1 MISSDGKVNYDKEH
15 RAYLN
20 GDTLTVRNTPM
31 SIGFKLDKSIE
42 SNIVLSDD
50 ELNGIRFTLQ
60 KKVGDQWVVYTV
72 PDPNSQNG
80 VISYQNIPFPSL
92 DLDPIPEPAQTEE
105 GEENKDGKQQ
115 PTLTGHYRFTGLT
128 PGDYRLVE
136 TGNEDV
142 LENHNNTHFTLNYKF
157 GDMSSGNTSVMPFT
171 VTEDDLWYANDKVV
185 TVTNK
190 YVTETIEKKVRKKWT
205 EPDGTEIN
213 WPEGLTV
220 KLQIFSR
227 RLKTVEEGGGNG
239 EILDTPI
246 NTIVL
251 DGKPDNSGEKTAGT
265 ATFTGLPKYDSVTH
279 ESAAYYVKELTT
291 FQGYTTA
298 QSEYLLSDDSLTL
311 TNVKTNTSELAFTK
325 KWPKDIPQ
333 GAFAEFK
340 LFAYEEDAGIASAI
354 PVQTLRV
361 DDSGGFI
368 QRIEDENSVS
378 WIVKFENLN
387 NVSDRDVPLIYFV
400 RESDCTFP
408 YVAEYPG
415 EQPVAY
421 DGDTIVNRIAT
432 VDFSV
437 IKQWKDTPDN
447 TWPANASIELH
458 LRRCY
463 AQSGEY
469 DESFDRIF
477 TMKDGSLQG
486 TTENDC
492 EVQQYS
498 GGRYQLVVTNLDK
511 YAPDGTAWVYMVDEQ
526 PVQGYITQYTDR
538 NHSDRTAQG
547 NATNGGYII
556 NRMELHSLTLRKR
569 VSGSMASKWHS
580 FDFTIT
586 VTNPDE
592 MPLNGN
598 VKMAIDHLSGDSEI
612 VTVPF
617 TAGKGTVSLRH
628 GDVAVLDKLPAGAS
642 FEVTED
648 NVGADYTVSV
658 KLDGEPSDSASGI
671 LNQDHTV
678 EFLNERNSVIPTGAN
693 AGIALSLLLLAMA
706 GSALIL
712 ILSLRRQRKPYM

>member
-265 ATFTGLPKYDSVTH
+265 ATFTGLPKYLQKSGQRI
-279 ESAAYYVKELTT
+279 
-291 FQGYTTA
+291 F
-298 QSEYLLSDDSLTL
+298 
-311 TNVKTNTSELAFTK
+311 
-325 KWPKDIPQ
+325 
-333 GAFAEFK
+333 
-340 LFAYEEDAGIASAI
+340 
-354 PVQTLRV
+354 LRV
-361 DDSGGFI
+361 LSL
-368 QRIEDENSVS
+368 NSS
-378 WIVKFENLN
+378 
-387 NVSDRDVPLIYFV
+387 
-400 RESDCTFP
+400 
-408 YVAEYPG
+408 
-415 EQPVAY
+415 
-421 DGDTIVNRIAT
+421 
-432 VDFSV
+432 
-437 IKQWKDTPDN
+437 
-447 TWPANASIELH
+447 
-458 LRRCY
+458 
-463 AQSGEY
+463 
-469 DESFDRIF
+469 
-477 TMKDGSLQG
+477 SLPM
-486 TTENDC
+486 
-492 EVQQYS
+492 
-498 GGRYQLVVTNLDK
+498 RK
-511 YAPDGTAWVYMVDEQ
+511 
-526 PVQGYITQYTDR
+526 TQ
-538 NHSDRTAQG
+538 
-547 NATNGGYII
+547 
-556 NRMELHSLTLRKR
+556 
-569 VSGSMASKWHS
+569 
-580 FDFTIT
+580 
-586 VTNPDE
+586 
-592 MPLNGN
+592 
-598 VKMAIDHLSGDSEI
+598 
-612 VTVPF
+612 
-617 TAGKGTVSLRH
+617 VSLRQ
-628 GDVAVLDKLPAGAS
+628 
-642 FEVTED
+642 FR
-648 NVGADYTVSV
+648 
-658 KLDGEPSDSASGI
+658 
-671 LNQDHTV
+671 
-678 EFLNERNSVIPTGAN
+678 FRR
-693 AGIALSLLLLAMA
+693 
-706 GSALIL
+706 SALTTQAD
-712 ILSLRRQRKPYM
+712 SFRGSKMKTRYHGS